1 MDAAIDFLSL
11 KLQSV
16 PSVLNRMVT
25 VCGMRRV
32 EGILG
37 SIIRCFINK
46 TEESTERVRDRQVQ
60 FIVRKL
66 NARRA
71 RVRT

>member
-1 MDAAIDFLSL
+1 M
-11 KLQSV
+11 
-16 PSVLNRMVT
+16 MT